1 MQIVDQE
8 KKGQDARDLTRQ
20 AAQWLHLFSFA
31 AYSGAPVFSPSV
43 CHYHSMLDPTASDVD
58 RLAACRAMQ
67 KCVLRRL
74 QVEELKGETSRT
86 QHRPVDPYGLHLR
99 TTHEGAVFW
108 MIAHLLSHAI
118 QAFEAE
124 PQQV

>member
-31 AYSGAPVFSPSV
+31 AYLGAPVFSQSV
-43 CHYHSMLDPTASDVD
+43 CHYHSMLNPDASDSD

-67 KCVLRRL
+67 KSVLRRL
-74 QVEELKGETSRT
+74 QVEELKGEARLL
-86 QHRPVDPYGLHLR
+86 QDRPIDPYGLQLR
-99 TTHEGAVFW
+99 TTHDGAVFK